1 MKKEKFP
8 IKREVSDEKGEVSDK
23 KRGLLQSREV
33 SEKKKRF
40 PRKQRGFLWGKK
52 EVWNGKKGK
61 FKIEKERVLIK
72 ERVPIKRDKKRR
84 FRWKKDG
91 FPISR

>member
-33 SEKKKRF
+33 SEKKRDFRGNKEVSFEEKKRF
-40 PRKQRGFLWGKK
+40 EMEKK
-52 EVWNGKKGK
+52 ESL
-61 FKIEKERVLIK
+61 R
-72 ERVPIKRDKKRR
+72 
-84 FRWKKDG
+84 
-91 FPISR
+91 